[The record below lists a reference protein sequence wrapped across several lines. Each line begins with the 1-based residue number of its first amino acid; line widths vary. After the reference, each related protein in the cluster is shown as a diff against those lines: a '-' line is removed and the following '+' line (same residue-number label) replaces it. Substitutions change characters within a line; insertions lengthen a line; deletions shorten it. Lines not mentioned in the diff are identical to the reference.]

1 MTTNMTNDIL
11 KRLQEGENAEDIAN
25 ELITHLNEANKQF
38 QKMEEEKER
47 AAAAAAKEK
56 QNEKFN
62 AMEKL
67 LDGFY
72 DVCRAWDFGAEILE
86 VLCDIDIDE
95 LVSIA
100 DLIAPI
106 YARQLKRDFS
116 ALKDTKNNLT
126 PAKTETEDAIESFLN
141 KFVR

>member
-1 MTTNMTNDIL
+1 MTTDMTNDIL
-11 KRLQEGENAEDIAN
+11 KRLQKGENAEDIAN

-38 QKMEEEKER
+38 QEIEKEKER
-47 AAAAAAKEK
+47 AAAAKT

-67 LDGFY
+67 VDGFY
-72 DVCRAWDFGAEILE
+72 DVCKAWDFGDEILDA
-86 VLCDIDIDE
+86 LCDIDVDE
-95 LVSIA
+95 LVSMV

-116 ALKDTKNNLT
+116 AIKDTKNNLT

>member
-1 MTTNMTNDIL
+1 MTTDMTNDIL

-38 QKMEEEKER
+38 QKIEEEKKR
-47 AAAAAAKEK
+47 AAAAEEK

-62 AMEKL
+62 AMDKL
-67 LDGFY
+67 VDGFY

-86 VLCDIDIDE
+86 ALCDIDVDE
-95 LVSIA
+95 LVSMA

-106 YARQLKRDFS
+106 YAHKLQRDFD
-116 ALKDTKNNLT
+116 ALKETKNNLT